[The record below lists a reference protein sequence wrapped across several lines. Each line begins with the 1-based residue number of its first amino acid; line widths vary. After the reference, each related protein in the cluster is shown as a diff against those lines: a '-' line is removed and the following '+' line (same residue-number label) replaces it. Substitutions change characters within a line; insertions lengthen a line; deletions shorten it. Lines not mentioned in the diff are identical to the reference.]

1 MKKKSYKGTRCEK
14 RHFSK
19 CKDGVARLF
28 NTLEIH
34 YAELLE
40 KREEVLEFQCNVL
53 LENLEEG
60 EYCSDFVCRKRNGD
74 LMVRECVYR
83 KNITRPRT
91 LKLLKAS
98 RNYWTRRGVTDW
110 GIVIDKKENGNGKE
124 KVD

>member
-14 RHFSK
+14 RYFSK

-40 KREEVLEFQCNVL
+40 NREEILEFQCNVL
-53 LENLEEG
+53 MENLEEG

-83 KNITRPRT
+83 KNITRPRISET
-91 LKLLKAS
+91 KN
-98 RNYWTRRGVTDW
+98 REQN
-110 GIVIDKKENGNGKE
+110 
-124 KVD
+124 